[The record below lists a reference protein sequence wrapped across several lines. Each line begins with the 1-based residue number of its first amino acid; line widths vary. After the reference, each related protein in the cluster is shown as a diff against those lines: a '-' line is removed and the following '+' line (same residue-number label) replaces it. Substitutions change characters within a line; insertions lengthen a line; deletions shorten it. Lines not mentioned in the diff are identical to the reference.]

1 MYILVIDDNQ
11 GDRLLIERELHREF
25 IDLHVEAVGKADGFK
40 QALEAVGFYPM
51 GNSLKP
57 TLLFCGC

>member
-25 IDLHVEAVGKADGFK
+25 SDLHVEAVGKADGFK
-40 QALEAVGFYPM
+40 QALEAVSG
-51 GNSLKP
+51 S
-57 TLLFCGC
+57 TQWATH